1 MQDAAIERLSK
12 IISDKYPNSGSSRPR
27 KPLLQLHLTMSEGW
41 FTLFLLTTIVYSTI
55 WCVQAADWVDHLS
68 ILSLTTALGLVGGLI
83 AAKQR
88 RLPRLPTHLLVI
100 GFGILL
106 AFWQTAGA
114 DYAGSTLAL
123 ARGIHQWYLLAL
135 AGGTSNDDS
144 IFLFLITAL
153 GFILAYT
160 SAWLLYRTRTPWLMI
175 VANAIVLLINLS
187 NVESGYI
194 VFLVVFLF
202 ASLLLLLRFN
212 LHESVQRWRRQGLR
226 YGDDLGWDVMQA
238 GILISIGVL
247 VFSWI
252 LPSGYINDTAS
263 QFWNANAN
271 PYIQLENAW
280 NRLVPVTGGFTQP
293 NHGNFTDTLT
303 LGGNPNLNNDVVFTV
318 QSSDGTQYLESL
330 SYDSYDPV
338 RGWVNGPTSTTTLN
352 SGQNIGSQAALW
364 HPVQQT
370 ITVINPPGEKYPYLF
385 GASQIAVANEPAQVQ
400 SSAADGSVIAWLTR
414 NGNLGVGQRY
424 TVVSYVSAAD
434 VQTLR
439 KVPLPANSPTI
450 PTNFDG
456 PVPSSYYDPAIL
468 KTYLQLPGG
477 LDPAIKQLAQN
488 IVANAHATTMYDQA
502 VALESYLRA
511 NYTYDVNIH
520 RPLASEGVSWFLF
533 HSDRRGYCNYFASAM
548 ALMARQLGMPARV
561 VAGYTNGQF
570 DVKHDQW
577 IIRGTDAH
585 AWVQIYFATYGWVNF
600 EPSAGFSGFVRPLP
614 GTANF
619 APPILP
625 GLPGST
631 SGINPGHGHA
641 PNSPDDIATT
651 TTTTAVAQK
660 TWRQDISL
668 TLGSLILL
676 VLLSLALFSIWWRR
690 LFSDRSISVQVFGRL
705 CLLANWAGVSIQ
717 RSLTPYEYL
726 SKLATIAPEQTTSLE
741 RLGDIYVRDLWA
753 DPADGEH
760 PRRTGETQ
768 ELPALWKR
776 LQPFFF
782 LYVVRH
788 PYFLRWLPA
797 SFSNLLSNV
806 GKLKRSQHTSDV
818 KVEVDLESDLKD

>member
-12 IISDKYPNSGSSRPR
+12 IISDKYPDSGSRPR
-27 KPLLQLHLTMSEGW
+27 KSLFQFHLSMSEGW
-41 FTLFLLTTIVYSTI
+41 FTLFLLTTILYSTI

-68 ILSLTTALGLVGGLI
+68 ILSLTTALGLVAGLI

-88 RLPRLPTHLLVI
+88 RLPRLPTHLLAI
-100 GFGILL
+100 GLGVLL

-114 DYAGSTLAL
+114 DYAGSTVAL
-123 ARGIHQWYLLAL
+123 ARAFHQWYLLAL

-160 SAWLLYRTRTPWLMI
+160 SAWLLYRTRAPWLMI

-247 VFSWI
+247 LFSWI
-252 LPSGYINDTAS
+252 LPAGYINDTAS
-263 QFWNANAN
+263 QLWNTNSN
-271 PYIQLENAW
+271 PYIQLENEW
-280 NRLVPVTGGFTQP
+280 NRLVPVSGGFTP
-293 NHGNFTDTLT
+293 ANHGNFTDTLT

-318 QSSDGTQYLESL
+318 QTTDSTQYLESL
-330 SYDSYDPV
+330 SYDTYDPV
-338 RGWVNGPTSTTTLN
+338 RGWVNGPTSTTTLT
-352 SGQNIGSQAALW
+352 SGQNIGSQSALW

-370 ITVINPPGEKYPYLF
+370 ITVVNPPGEKYPYLF
-385 GASQIAVANEPAQVQ
+385 GASQISAVNEPAQVQ
-400 SSAADGSVIAWLTR
+400 TSTADGSVIAWLTR
-414 NGNLGVGQRY
+414 NGDLGIGQRY

-439 KVPLPANSPTI
+439 KVPLPANSPI
-450 PTNFDG
+450 PPTNFDG

-488 IVANAHATTMYDQA
+488 IVANAHATTMWDEA
-502 VALESYLRA
+502 EALRDYLHT

-548 ALMARQLGMPARV
+548 AIMARELGMPARV

-570 DVKHDQW
+570 DVKHNQW
-577 IIRGTDAH
+577 IVRGTDAH

-600 EPSAGFSGFVRPLP
+600 EPSAGFSDFERPLP
-614 GTANF
+614 GSANF
-619 APPILP
+619 TPPNLQ
-625 GLPGST
+625 GLTGST
-631 SGINPGHGHA
+631 SGKNNPGHGRA
-641 PNSPDDIATT
+641 PNSPEDLGGTT
-651 TTTTAVAQK
+651 TTPAVAQRV
-660 TWRQDISL
+660 WRQDISL
-668 TLGSLILL
+668 TLGGLILL
-676 VLLSLALFSIWWRR
+676 ILLGMALFSIWWRR
-690 LFSDRSISVQVFGRL
+690 LFRGRSISVQVFGRL

-726 SKLATIAPEQTTSLE
+726 SKLAVIAPEQTTTLE

-753 DPADGEH
+753 DPSSTEH
-760 PRRTGETQ
+760 PRHSGETQ

-776 LQPFFF
+776 LQPVFF

-797 SFSNLLSNV
+797 SFSNLLGSIV
-806 GKLKRSQHTSDV
+806 KRRRSQHTSDV
-818 KVEVDLESDLKD
+818 KVEVDLESDLE